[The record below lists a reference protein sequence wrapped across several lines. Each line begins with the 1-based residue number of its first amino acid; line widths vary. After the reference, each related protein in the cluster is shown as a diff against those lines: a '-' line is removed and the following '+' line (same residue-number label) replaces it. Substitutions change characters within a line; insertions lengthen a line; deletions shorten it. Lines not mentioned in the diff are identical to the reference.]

1 MSELALDTRLAG
13 LHLKNPVLPASGTY
27 GYGRE
32 YLPFFTPDTFGA
44 VVTKGVSLEPW
55 PGNPPPRV
63 YETAA
68 GMLNAIGLQNPGVE
82 VFIREALP
90 FLGPYRTPVI
100 VNVVGKTIPEYV
112 GVVERLTDCPEV
124 SGFEL
129 NISCPNVKE
138 GGMAFGTD
146 PETAYRVTRAV
157 RQATRKP
164 LIVKLSPNVTDV
176 TLIARRVEEAG
187 ADCLSLINTLLG
199 MAIDIRKGRPV
210 LANMVGGLSGP
221 AIKPVALRMVWQVY
235 QEVSV
240 PLIGMGGITTA
251 ADAIEFMMA
260 GATAVA
266 IGTGTFRDPLTPARV
281 IEGIGEFLAEQKT
294 DLKDVIGSAH
304 RGRRDIFQSKI
315 RKR

>member
-1 MSELALDTRLAG
+1 MNEPSLEIRLAG
-13 LHLKNPVLPASGTY
+13 LTLRNPVLPASGTY

-32 YLPFFTPDTFGA
+32 YLPFFAPDTFGA

-63 YETAA
+63 YETPA

-82 VFIREALP
+82 AFIREAIP
-90 FLGPYRTPVI
+90 FLRPFQTPVI
-100 VNVVGKTIPEYV
+100 VNVVGKTIPDYV
-112 GVVERLTDCPEV
+112 GVVERLTDYSEI

-146 PETAYRVTRAV
+146 PETAYRVTREV
-157 RQATRKP
+157 RRATRKP

-176 TLIARRVEEAG
+176 TLIAQRVEEAG

-210 LANMVGGLSGP
+210 LANVVGGLSGP

-235 QEVSV
+235 RKVSL
-240 PLIGMGGITTA
+240 PLIGIGGIATA

-260 GATAVA
+260 GASAVA
-266 IGTGTFRDPLTPARV
+266 IGTGTFHDPMTPARV
-281 IEGIGEFLAEQKT
+281 VAGIKEFLAEQRT
-294 DLKDVIGSAH
+294 DLKSLIGLAH
-304 RGRRDIFQSKI
+304 RAI
-315 RKR
+315 R